1 MFRKLTVLL
10 LALLLPA
17 SALAEVYEGT
27 TAALSAVTVA
37 AERAGVVGAAVEAGS
52 RVEAGDALA
61 ELKPERAFASQ
72 DGKVSLVYAGEGD
85 AVDGTVLELA
95 PLERYAIHCTVEK
108 AYQSAEATL
117 VHGGEAVYVR
127 CTADGSHRAV
137 GVVTQV
143 DGAEYRVLTTGGE
156 LYVGE
161 TVYLYRDGDFTAE
174 SRVGIGTVV
183 GSDVEAY
190 GATGTLT
197 ALKVSEGDPVE
208 RGQLLYEINGGSVA
222 APASGIIASVEVAP
236 GDTVREGDALAQ
248 LVPDGQVCVE
258 IRLSEVDA
266 AQVSPGQRAE
276 LTPAGT
282 EEAIPGTVLDVAW
295 VAGDGAYVARI
306 LPEEGSALPLGLG
319 VTVRLP

>member
-27 TAALSAVTVA
+27 TAALSAVTVT
-37 AERAGVVGAAVEAGS
+37 AERAGVVGAAVEAGR
-52 RVEAGDALA
+52 RVEVGDTLAG
-61 ELKPERAFASQ
+61 LKPERAFASQ
-72 DGKVSLVYAGEGD
+72 DGTVSLVYAGEGD

-108 AYQSAEATL
+108 AYQSAEAL
-117 VHGGEAVYVR
+117 YVR

-174 SRVGIGTVV
+174 SRGGIGTGV

-190 GATGTLT
+190 EATGTLT

-222 APASGIIASVEVAP
+222 APVSGIIASVEVAP

-258 IRLSEVDA
+258 IRLSEADA